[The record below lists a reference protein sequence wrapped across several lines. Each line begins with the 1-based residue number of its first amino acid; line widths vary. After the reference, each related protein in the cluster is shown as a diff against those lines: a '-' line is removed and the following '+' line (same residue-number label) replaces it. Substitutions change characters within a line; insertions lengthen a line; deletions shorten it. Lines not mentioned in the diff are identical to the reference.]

1 MEYQPFLNM
10 NVLVSDALLAT
21 LPAFFQIVLV
31 CVGAFVTFKLLS
43 RWLDRD
49 DV

>member
-31 CVGAFVTFKLLS
+31 CVGAFVAFKLCS
-43 RWLDRD
+43 RWLNRD
-49 DV
+49 DI